1 MKKTILATV
10 VTPVFLAYLGTM
22 SMGCKKEEE
31 LAPPPPPA
39 EPAPAPEPIVIAPEV
54 EEEVDAG
61 EDAPEEASVKKA
73 TAKAPDVA
81 GLRACCNAL
90 QQNAASMPPP
100 NNAWALQAAAICQSM
115 VQQMAAGSKSKGDA
129 LAVIGGALK
138 GAALPPA
145 CK

>member
-54 EEEVDAG
+54 EEEDAG
-61 EDAPEEASVKKA
+61 EDAPEEAAVKKT